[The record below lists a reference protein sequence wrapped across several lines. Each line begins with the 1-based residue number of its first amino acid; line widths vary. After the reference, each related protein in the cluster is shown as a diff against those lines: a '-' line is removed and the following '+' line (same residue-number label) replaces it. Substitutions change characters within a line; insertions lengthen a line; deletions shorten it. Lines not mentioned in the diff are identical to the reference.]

1 MTVPALLRTNLFL
14 YLDAMPEYI
23 YKATD
28 SLGKVVEGIMS
39 APEEAT
45 LVSKLHTMG
54 YMPIK
59 ISPSTTGQ
67 KLSLSMKFSVP
78 LPFSAISGADLL
90 AFTQELSTLI
100 KAGLPLDRTL
110 SIMVEITENEK
121 LKKVVQEIL
130 KDVRGGRSFSD
141 ALAQHPRFFDRLYVN
156 MVKAGEA
163 GGVLDIVL
171 ERLVD
176 FLQRSQQLK
185 STILNAM
192 IYPIILIS
200 VMAIVIIVMLMFVI
214 PRFTMIFETMGKTI
228 PLPTQ
233 ILLSSSEVIKNFWWL
248 ILAVV
253 IIITILFQRY
263 RNTEQGRLNWDT
275 FKLKLPLLSD
285 LILKIE
291 VARFSRTLGTLINS
305 GVPLLGALTIVKEVI
320 KNVVVSNS
328 ISDISKG
335 AKEGKGVSAP
345 MRAAGIFPSLAMHMI
360 RVGEETGRLDEM
372 LIRVADTYDV
382 DIQNTVKR
390 FISALEP
397 LLILVMSFLVAF
409 IVLSI
414 IWAILSINDVTF

>member
-1 MTVPALLRTNLFL
+1 
-14 YLDAMPEYI
+14 MPEYI
-23 YKATD
+23 YKAAD

-59 ISPSTTGQ
+59 ISPSSTGQ

-78 LPFSAISGADLL
+78 LPFSTVSGANLL

-110 SIMVEITENEK
+110 SILVEITENEK
-121 LKKVVQEIL
+121 LKDVVQEVL

-141 ALAQHPRFFDRLYVN
+141 ALALHPRVFDRLYVN

-176 FLQRSQQLK
+176 FQQRAQQLK
-185 STILNAM
+185 STVLNAM
-192 IYPIILIS
+192 IYPIILVS

-233 ILLSSSEVIKNFWWL
+233 ILLSSSEFIQGFWWL

-253 IIITILFQRY
+253 IIISVLFQRY
-263 RNTEQGRLNWDT
+263 RNTEKGRLNWDS
-275 FKLKLPLLSD
+275 FKLKLPLLRD

-320 KNVVVSNS
+320 KNVVVTNS

-345 MRAAGIFPSLAMHMI
+345 MRVVGIFPSLAMHMI
-360 RVGEETGRLDEM
+360 RVGEETGKLDEM
-372 LIRVADTYDV
+372 LIRVADTYDEEV
-382 DIQNTVKR
+382 QNTTKR

-397 LLILVMSFLVAF
+397 VLILVMALLVGF
-409 IVLSI
+409 IVMSL
-414 IWAILSINDVTF
+414 IWAILGINDIAL

>member
-1 MTVPALLRTNLFL
+1 
-14 YLDAMPEYI
+14 MPEYI
-23 YKATD
+23 YKAAD
-28 SLGKVVEGIMS
+28 SLGKVVEGVMS

-59 ISPSTTGQ
+59 ISPSSTGQ

-110 SIMVEITENEK
+110 SIMVEITGNEK
-121 LKKVVQEIL
+121 LKKVVQEVL

-141 ALAQHPRFFDRLYVN
+141 ALAQHPRVFDRLYVN

-176 FLQRSQQLK
+176 FQQRSQQLK
-185 STILNAM
+185 STVLNAM

-214 PRFTMIFETMGKTI
+214 PRFSMIFETMGKTI

-233 ILLSSSEVIKNFWWL
+233 ILLSSSQFIQNFWWL

-253 IIITILFQRY
+253 IIISVIFQRY

-345 MRAAGIFPSLAMHMI
+345 MRVVGIFPSLAMHMI
-360 RVGEETGRLDEM
+360 RVGEETGKLDEM
-372 LIRVADTYDV
+372 LIRVADTYDEEV
-382 DIQNTVKR
+382 QNTTKR

-397 LLILVMSFLVAF
+397 VLILVMALLVGF
-409 IVLSI
+409 IVLSL
-414 IWAILSINDVTF
+414 IWAILGINDIAF

>member
-1 MTVPALLRTNLFL
+1 
-14 YLDAMPEYI
+14 MPEYI
-23 YKATD
+23 YKAAD
-28 SLGKVVEGIMS
+28 SLGKVVEGVMS

-59 ISPSTTGQ
+59 ISPSSTGQ

-110 SIMVEITENEK
+110 SIMVEITGTEK
-121 LKKVVQEIL
+121 LKKVVQEVL

-141 ALAQHPRFFDRLYVN
+141 ALALHPRVFDRLYVN

-176 FLQRSQQLK
+176 FQQRSQQLK
-185 STILNAM
+185 STVLNAM

-214 PRFTMIFETMGKTI
+214 PRFSMIFETMGKTI

-233 ILLSSSEVIKNFWWL
+233 ILLSSSQFIQNFWWL

-253 IIITILFQRY
+253 IIISVIFQRY

-275 FKLKLPLLSD
+275 FKLKLPLLRD

-345 MRAAGIFPSLAMHMI
+345 MRVVGIFPSLAMHMI
-360 RVGEETGRLDEM
+360 RVGEETGKLDEM
-372 LIRVADTYDV
+372 LIRVADTYDEEV
-382 DIQNTVKR
+382 QNTTKR

-397 LLILVMSFLVAF
+397 VLILVMALLVGF
-409 IVLSI
+409 IVLSL
-414 IWAILSINDVTF
+414 IWAILGINDIAF

>member
-1 MTVPALLRTNLFL
+1 
-14 YLDAMPEYI
+14 MPEYI
-23 YKATD
+23 YKAAD
-28 SLGKVVEGIMS
+28 SLGKVVEGVMS

-45 LVSKLHTMG
+45 MVSKLHTMG

-59 ISPSTTGQ
+59 ISPSSTGQ

-110 SIMVEITENEK
+110 SIMVEITGTEK
-121 LKKVVQEIL
+121 LKKVVQEVL

-141 ALAQHPRFFDRLYVN
+141 ALALHPRVFDRLYVN

-176 FLQRSQQLK
+176 FQQRSQQLK
-185 STILNAM
+185 STVLNAM

-214 PRFTMIFETMGKTI
+214 PRFSMIFETMGKTI

-233 ILLSSSEVIKNFWWL
+233 ILLSSSQFIQNFWWL

-253 IIITILFQRY
+253 IIISVIFQRY
-263 RNTEQGRLNWDT
+263 RNTEQGRLNWDS
-275 FKLKLPLLSD
+275 FKLKLPLLRD

-345 MRAAGIFPSLAMHMI
+345 MRVVGIFPSLAMHMI
-360 RVGEETGRLDEM
+360 RVGEETGKLDEM
-372 LIRVADTYDV
+372 LIRVADTYDEEV
-382 DIQNTVKR
+382 QNTTKR

-397 LLILVMSFLVAF
+397 VLILVMALLVGF
-409 IVLSI
+409 IVLSL
-414 IWAILSINDVTF
+414 IWAILGINDIAF

>member
-1 MTVPALLRTNLFL
+1 
-14 YLDAMPEYI
+14 MPEYI
-23 YKATD
+23 YKAAD
-28 SLGKVVEGIMS
+28 SLGKVVEGVMS

-59 ISPSTTGQ
+59 ISPSSTGQ

-78 LPFSAISGADLL
+78 IPFSAISGADLL

-110 SIMVEITENEK
+110 SIMVEITGTEK
-121 LKKVVQEIL
+121 LKKVVQEVL

-141 ALAQHPRFFDRLYVN
+141 ALALHPRVFDRLYVN

-176 FLQRSQQLK
+176 FQQRSQQLK
-185 STILNAM
+185 STVLNAM

-214 PRFTMIFETMGKTI
+214 PRFSMIFETMGKTI

-233 ILLSSSEVIKNFWWL
+233 ILLSSSQFIQNFWWL

-253 IIITILFQRY
+253 IIISVIFQRY
-263 RNTEQGRLNWDT
+263 RNTEQGRLKWDT
-275 FKLKLPLLSD
+275 FKLKLPLLRD

-345 MRAAGIFPSLAMHMI
+345 MRVVGIFPSLAMHMI
-360 RVGEETGRLDEM
+360 RVGEETGKLDEM
-372 LIRVADTYDV
+372 LIRVADTYDEEV
-382 DIQNTVKR
+382 QNTTKR

-397 LLILVMSFLVAF
+397 VLILVMALLVGF
-409 IVLSI
+409 IVLSL
-414 IWAILSINDVTF
+414 IWAILGINDIAF

>member
-1 MTVPALLRTNLFL
+1 
-14 YLDAMPEYI
+14 MPEYI

-45 LVSKLHTMG
+45 LVSKLHNMG
-54 YMPIK
+54 YMPFK
-59 ISPSTTGQ
+59 ISPSSTGQ

-78 LPFSAISGADLL
+78 LPFSTISGADLL

-100 KAGLPLDRTL
+100 KAGLPLDRAL
-110 SIMVEITENEK
+110 SILVEITENEK
-121 LKKVVQEIL
+121 LKKVVQEVL

-176 FLQRSQQLK
+176 FQQRSQQLK

-214 PRFTMIFETMGKTI
+214 PRFTMIFATMGKTI

-233 ILLSSSEVIKNFWWL
+233 ILLSSSEFIQNFWWL

-253 IIITILFQRY
+253 IIISVLFQRY

-345 MRAAGIFPSLAMHMI
+345 MRVVGIFPSLAMHMI
-360 RVGEETGRLDEM
+360 RVGQETGKLDEM
-372 LIRVADTYDV
+372 LIRVADTYDEEV
-382 DIQNTVKR
+382 QNTTKR

-397 LLILVMSFLVAF
+397 VLILVMALLVGF
-409 IVLSI
+409 IVLSL
-414 IWAILSINDVTF
+414 IWAILGINDIAF

>member
-1 MTVPALLRTNLFL
+1 
-14 YLDAMPEYI
+14 MPEYI
-23 YKATD
+23 YKAAD

-59 ISPSTTGQ
+59 ISPSSTGQ

-110 SIMVEITENEK
+110 SIMVEITGTEK
-121 LKKVVQEIL
+121 LKKVVQEVL

-141 ALAQHPRFFDRLYVN
+141 ALALHPRVFDRLYVN

-176 FLQRSQQLK
+176 FQQRSQQLK
-185 STILNAM
+185 STVLNAM

-214 PRFTMIFETMGKTI
+214 PRFSMIFETMGKTI

-233 ILLSSSEVIKNFWWL
+233 ILLSSSQFIQNFWWL

-253 IIITILFQRY
+253 IIISVIFQRY

-275 FKLKLPLLSD
+275 FKLKLPLLRD

-345 MRAAGIFPSLAMHMI
+345 MRVVGIFPSLAMHMI
-360 RVGEETGRLDEM
+360 RVGEETGKLDEM
-372 LIRVADTYDV
+372 LIRVADTYDEEV
-382 DIQNTVKR
+382 QNTTKR

-397 LLILVMSFLVAF
+397 VLILVMALLVGF
-409 IVLSI
+409 IVLSL
-414 IWAILSINDVTF
+414 IWAILGINDIAF

>member
-1 MTVPALLRTNLFL
+1 
-14 YLDAMPEYI
+14 MPEYI

-45 LVSKLHTMG
+45 IVSKLHTMG
-54 YMPIK
+54 YVPIK
-59 ISPSTTGQ
+59 ISPSSTGQ

-185 STILNAM
+185 STVLNAM

-233 ILLSSSEVIKNFWWL
+233 ILLSSSEFIKNFWWL

-253 IIITILFQRY
+253 FIITILFKLY

>member
-1 MTVPALLRTNLFL
+1 
-14 YLDAMPEYI
+14 MPEYI
-23 YKATD
+23 YKAAD
-28 SLGKVVEGIMS
+28 SLGKVVEGVMS

-59 ISPSTTGQ
+59 ISPSSTGQ

-110 SIMVEITENEK
+110 SIMVEITGNEK
-121 LKKVVQEIL
+121 LKKVVQEVL

-141 ALAQHPRFFDRLYVN
+141 ALALHPRVFDRLYVN

-176 FLQRSQQLK
+176 FQQRSQQLK
-185 STILNAM
+185 STVLNAM

-214 PRFTMIFETMGKTI
+214 PRFSMIFETMGKTI

-233 ILLSSSEVIKNFWWL
+233 ILLSSSQFIQNFWWL

-253 IIITILFQRY
+253 IIISVIFQRY

-345 MRAAGIFPSLAMHMI
+345 MRVVGIFPSLAMHMI
-360 RVGEETGRLDEM
+360 RVGEETGKLDEM
-372 LIRVADTYDV
+372 LIRVADTYDEEV
-382 DIQNTVKR
+382 QNTTKR

-397 LLILVMSFLVAF
+397 VLILVMALLVGF
-409 IVLSI
+409 IVLSL
-414 IWAILSINDVTF
+414 IWAILGINDIAF

>member
-1 MTVPALLRTNLFL
+1 
-14 YLDAMPEYI
+14 MPEYI

-45 LVSKLHTMG
+45 LVSKLHNMG
-54 YMPIK
+54 YMPFK
-59 ISPSTTGQ
+59 ISPSSTGQ

-78 LPFSAISGADLL
+78 LPFSTISGADLL

-100 KAGLPLDRTL
+100 KAGLPLDRAL
-110 SIMVEITENEK
+110 SILVEITENEK
-121 LKKVVQEIL
+121 LKKVVQEVL

-176 FLQRSQQLK
+176 FQQRSQQLK

-214 PRFTMIFETMGKTI
+214 PRFTMIFATMGKTI

-233 ILLSSSEVIKNFWWL
+233 ILLSSSEFIQNFWWL

-253 IIITILFQRY
+253 IIISVLFQRY

-345 MRAAGIFPSLAMHMI
+345 MRVVGIFPSLAMHMI
-360 RVGEETGRLDEM
+360 RVGEETGKLDEM
-372 LIRVADTYDV
+372 LIRVADTYDEEV
-382 DIQNTVKR
+382 QNTTKR

-397 LLILVMSFLVAF
+397 VLILVMALLVGF
-409 IVLSI
+409 IVLSL
-414 IWAILSINDVTF
+414 IWAILGINDIAF

>member
-1 MTVPALLRTNLFL
+1 
-14 YLDAMPEYI
+14 MPEYI
-23 YKATD
+23 YKAAD
-28 SLGKVVEGIMS
+28 SLGKVIEGVMS

-59 ISPSTTGQ
+59 ISPSSTGQ

-110 SIMVEITENEK
+110 SIMVEITGNEK
-121 LKKVVQEIL
+121 LKKVVQEVL

-141 ALAQHPRFFDRLYVN
+141 ALALHPRVFDRLYVN

-176 FLQRSQQLK
+176 FQQRSQQLK
-185 STILNAM
+185 STVLNAM

-214 PRFTMIFETMGKTI
+214 PRFSMIFETMGKTI

-233 ILLSSSEVIKNFWWL
+233 ILLSSSQFIQNFWWL

-253 IIITILFQRY
+253 IIISVIFQRY

-275 FKLKLPLLSD
+275 FKLKLPLLRD

-345 MRAAGIFPSLAMHMI
+345 MRVVGIFPSLAMHMI
-360 RVGEETGRLDEM
+360 RVGEETGKLDEM
-372 LIRVADTYDV
+372 LIRVADTYDEEV
-382 DIQNTVKR
+382 QNTTKR

-397 LLILVMSFLVAF
+397 VLILVMALLVGF
-409 IVLSI
+409 IVLSL
-414 IWAILSINDVTF
+414 IWAILGINDIAF

>member
-1 MTVPALLRTNLFL
+1 
-14 YLDAMPEYI
+14 MPEYI
-23 YKATD
+23 YKAAD

-59 ISPSTTGQ
+59 ISPSSTGQ

-78 LPFSAISGADLL
+78 LPFSTVSGANLL

-110 SIMVEITENEK
+110 SILVEITENEK
-121 LKKVVQEIL
+121 LKNVVQEVL

-141 ALAQHPRFFDRLYVN
+141 ALALHPRVFDRLYVN

-176 FLQRSQQLK
+176 FQQRAQQLK
-185 STILNAM
+185 STVLNAM
-192 IYPIILIS
+192 IYPIILVS

-233 ILLSSSEVIKNFWWL
+233 ILLSSSEFIQGFWWL
-248 ILAVV
+248 ILTVV
-253 IIITILFQRY
+253 IIISVLFQRY
-263 RNTEQGRLNWDT
+263 RNTEKGRLNWDS
-275 FKLKLPLLSD
+275 FKLKLPLLRD

-320 KNVVVSNS
+320 KNVVVTNS

-345 MRAAGIFPSLAMHMI
+345 MRVVGIFPSLAMHMI
-360 RVGEETGRLDEM
+360 RVGEETGKLDEM
-372 LIRVADTYDV
+372 LIRVADTYDEEV
-382 DIQNTVKR
+382 QNTTKR

-397 LLILVMSFLVAF
+397 VLILVMALLVGF
-409 IVLSI
+409 IVMSL
-414 IWAILSINDVTF
+414 IWAILGINDIAL

>member
-1 MTVPALLRTNLFL
+1 
-14 YLDAMPEYI
+14 MPEYI
-23 YKATD
+23 YKAAD
-28 SLGKVVEGIMS
+28 SLGKVIEGVMS

-59 ISPSTTGQ
+59 ISPSSTGQ

-110 SIMVEITENEK
+110 SIMVEITGTEK
-121 LKKVVQEIL
+121 LKKVVQEVL

-141 ALAQHPRFFDRLYVN
+141 ALALHPRVFDRLYVN

-176 FLQRSQQLK
+176 FQQRSQQLK
-185 STILNAM
+185 STVLNAM

-214 PRFTMIFETMGKTI
+214 PRFSMIFETMGKTI

-233 ILLSSSEVIKNFWWL
+233 ILLSSSQFIQNFWWL

-253 IIITILFQRY
+253 IIISVIFQRY

-345 MRAAGIFPSLAMHMI
+345 MRVVGIFPSLAMHMI
-360 RVGEETGRLDEM
+360 RVGEETGKLDEM
-372 LIRVADTYDV
+372 LIRVADTYDEEV
-382 DIQNTVKR
+382 QNTTKR

-397 LLILVMSFLVAF
+397 VLILVMALLVGF
-409 IVLSI
+409 IVLSL
-414 IWAILSINDVTF
+414 IWAILGINDIAF

>member
-1 MTVPALLRTNLFL
+1 
-14 YLDAMPEYI
+14 MPEYI
-23 YKATD
+23 YKAAD

-39 APEEAT
+39 APEEET

-59 ISPSTTGQ
+59 ISPSSTGQ

-78 LPFSAISGADLL
+78 LPFSTISGANLL

-110 SIMVEITENEK
+110 SILVEITENEK
-121 LKKVVQEIL
+121 LKNVVQEVL

-141 ALAQHPRFFDRLYVN
+141 ALALHPRVFDRLYVN

-176 FLQRSQQLK
+176 FQLRAQQLK
-185 STILNAM
+185 STVLNAM
-192 IYPIILIS
+192 IYPIILVS

-214 PRFTMIFETMGKTI
+214 PRFTMIFDTMGKTI

-233 ILLSSSEVIKNFWWL
+233 ILLSSSEFIQSFWWL

-253 IIITILFQRY
+253 IIISVLFQRY
-263 RNTEQGRLNWDT
+263 RNTEKGRLNWDS
-275 FKLKLPLLSD
+275 FKLKLPLLRD

-320 KNVVVSNS
+320 KNVVVTNS

-345 MRAAGIFPSLAMHMI
+345 MRVVGIFPSLAMHMI
-360 RVGEETGRLDEM
+360 RVGEETGKLDEM
-372 LIRVADTYDV
+372 LIRVADTYDEEV
-382 DIQNTVKR
+382 QNTTKR

-397 LLILVMSFLVAF
+397 VLILVMALLVGF
-409 IVLSI
+409 IVMSL
-414 IWAILSINDVTF
+414 IWAILGINDIAL

>member
-1 MTVPALLRTNLFL
+1 
-14 YLDAMPEYI
+14 MPEYI
-23 YKATD
+23 YKAAD
-28 SLGKVVEGIMS
+28 SLGKVVEGVMS

-59 ISPSTTGQ
+59 ISPSSTGQ

-110 SIMVEITENEK
+110 SIMVEITGNEK
-121 LKKVVQEIL
+121 LKKVVQEVL

-141 ALAQHPRFFDRLYVN
+141 ALALHPRIFDRLYVN

-176 FLQRSQQLK
+176 FQQRSQQLK
-185 STILNAM
+185 STVLNAM

-214 PRFTMIFETMGKTI
+214 PRFSMIFETMGKTI

-233 ILLSSSEVIKNFWWL
+233 ILLSSSQFIQNFWWL

-253 IIITILFQRY
+253 IIISVIFQRY

-275 FKLKLPLLSD
+275 VKLKLPLLRD

-345 MRAAGIFPSLAMHMI
+345 MRVVGIFPSLAMHMI
-360 RVGEETGRLDEM
+360 RVGEETGKLDEM
-372 LIRVADTYDV
+372 LIRVADTYDEEV
-382 DIQNTVKR
+382 QNTTKR

-397 LLILVMSFLVAF
+397 VLILVMALLVGF
-409 IVLSI
+409 IVLSL
-414 IWAILSINDVTF
+414 IWAILGINDIAF

>member
-1 MTVPALLRTNLFL
+1 
-14 YLDAMPEYI
+14 MPEYI

-45 LVSKLHTMG
+45 LVSKLHNMG
-54 YMPIK
+54 YMPFK
-59 ISPSTTGQ
+59 ISPSSTGQ
-67 KLSLSMKFSVP
+67 KLSLSMKFSIP
-78 LPFSAISGADLL
+78 LPFSTISGADLL

-100 KAGLPLDRTL
+100 KAGLPLDRAL
-110 SIMVEITENEK
+110 SILVEITENEK
-121 LKKVVQEIL
+121 LKKVVQEVL

-176 FLQRSQQLK
+176 FQQRSQQLK

-214 PRFTMIFETMGKTI
+214 PRFTMIFATMGKTI

-233 ILLSSSEVIKNFWWL
+233 ILLSSSEFIQNFWWL

-253 IIITILFQRY
+253 IIISVLFQRY

-345 MRAAGIFPSLAMHMI
+345 MRVVGIFPSLAMHMI
-360 RVGEETGRLDEM
+360 RVGEETGKLDEM
-372 LIRVADTYDV
+372 LIRVADTYDEEV
-382 DIQNTVKR
+382 QNTTKR

-397 LLILVMSFLVAF
+397 VLILVMALLVGF
-409 IVLSI
+409 IVLSL
-414 IWAILSINDVTF
+414 IWAILGINDIAF

>member
-1 MTVPALLRTNLFL
+1 
-14 YLDAMPEYI
+14 MPEYI
-23 YKATD
+23 YKAAD
-28 SLGKVVEGIMS
+28 SLGKVVEGVMS

-59 ISPSTTGQ
+59 ISPSSTGQ

-110 SIMVEITENEK
+110 SIMVEITGTEK
-121 LKKVVQEIL
+121 LKKVVQEVL

-141 ALAQHPRFFDRLYVN
+141 ALALHPRVFDRLYVN

-176 FLQRSQQLK
+176 FQQRSQQLK
-185 STILNAM
+185 STVLNAM

-214 PRFTMIFETMGKTI
+214 PRFSMIFETMGKTI

-233 ILLSSSEVIKNFWWL
+233 ILLSSSQFIQNFWWL

-253 IIITILFQRY
+253 IIISVIFQRY

-345 MRAAGIFPSLAMHMI
+345 MRVVGIFPSLAMHMI
-360 RVGEETGRLDEM
+360 RVGEETGKLDEM
-372 LIRVADTYDV
+372 LIRVADTYDEEV
-382 DIQNTVKR
+382 QNTTKR

-397 LLILVMSFLVAF
+397 VLILVMALLVGF
-409 IVLSI
+409 IVLSL
-414 IWAILSINDVTF
+414 IWAILGINDIAF

>member
-1 MTVPALLRTNLFL
+1 
-14 YLDAMPEYI
+14 MPEYI
-23 YKATD
+23 YKAAD
-28 SLGKVVEGIMS
+28 SLGKVIEGVMS

-59 ISPSTTGQ
+59 ISPSSTGQ

-110 SIMVEITENEK
+110 SIMVEITGNEK
-121 LKKVVQEIL
+121 LKKMVQEVL

-141 ALAQHPRFFDRLYVN
+141 ALALHPRIFDRLYVN

-176 FLQRSQQLK
+176 FQQRSQQLK
-185 STILNAM
+185 STVLNAM

-214 PRFTMIFETMGKTI
+214 PRFSMIFETMGKTI

-233 ILLSSSEVIKNFWWL
+233 ILLSSSQFIQNFWWL

-253 IIITILFQRY
+253 IIISVIFQRY

-345 MRAAGIFPSLAMHMI
+345 MRVVGIFPSLAMHMI
-360 RVGEETGRLDEM
+360 RVGEETGKLDEM
-372 LIRVADTYDV
+372 LIRVADTYDEEV
-382 DIQNTVKR
+382 QNTTKR

-397 LLILVMSFLVAF
+397 VLILVMALLVGF
-409 IVLSI
+409 IVLSL
-414 IWAILSINDVTF
+414 IWAILGINDIAF

>member
-1 MTVPALLRTNLFL
+1 
-14 YLDAMPEYI
+14 MPEYI
-23 YKATD
+23 YKAAD

-59 ISPSTTGQ
+59 ISPSSTGQ

-110 SIMVEITENEK
+110 SIMVEITGNEK
-121 LKKVVQEIL
+121 LKKVVQEVL

-141 ALAQHPRFFDRLYVN
+141 ALALHPRVFDRLYVN

-176 FLQRSQQLK
+176 FQQRSQQLK
-185 STILNAM
+185 STVLNAM

-214 PRFTMIFETMGKTI
+214 PRFSMIFETMGKTI

-233 ILLSSSEVIKNFWWL
+233 ILLSSSQFIQNFWWL

-253 IIITILFQRY
+253 IIISVIFQRY

-345 MRAAGIFPSLAMHMI
+345 MRVVGIFPSLAMHMI
-360 RVGEETGRLDEM
+360 RVGEETGKLDEM
-372 LIRVADTYDV
+372 LIRVADTYDEEV
-382 DIQNTVKR
+382 QNTTKR

-397 LLILVMSFLVAF
+397 VLILVMALLVGF
-409 IVLSI
+409 IVLSL
-414 IWAILSINDVTF
+414 IWAILGINDIAF

>member
-1 MTVPALLRTNLFL
+1 
-14 YLDAMPEYI
+14 MPEYI
-23 YKATD
+23 YKAAD

-59 ISPSTTGQ
+59 ISPSSTGQ
-67 KLSLSMKFSVP
+67 KLSLSMKFSIP

-110 SIMVEITENEK
+110 SIMVEITGNEK
-121 LKKVVQEIL
+121 LKKVVQEVL

-141 ALAQHPRFFDRLYVN
+141 ALAQHPRIFDRLYIN

-176 FLQRSQQLK
+176 FQQRSQQLK

-214 PRFTMIFETMGKTI
+214 PRFTMIFDTMGKTI

-233 ILLSSSEVIKNFWWL
+233 ILLSSSEFIQDFWWL

-253 IIITILFQRY
+253 IIISVTFQRY

-275 FKLKLPLLSD
+275 LKLKLPLLRD

-345 MRAAGIFPSLAMHMI
+345 MRVVGIFPSLAMHMI
-360 RVGEETGRLDEM
+360 RVGEETGKLDEM
-372 LIRVADTYDV
+372 LIRVADTYDEEV
-382 DIQNTVKR
+382 QNTTKR

-397 LLILVMSFLVAF
+397 VLILVMALLVGF
-409 IVLSI
+409 IVLSL
-414 IWAILSINDVTF
+414 IWAILGINDIAL

>member
-1 MTVPALLRTNLFL
+1 
-14 YLDAMPEYI
+14 MPEYI
-23 YKATD
+23 YKAAD
-28 SLGKVVEGIMS
+28 SLGKVIEGVMS

-59 ISPSTTGQ
+59 ISPSSTGQ

-110 SIMVEITENEK
+110 SIMVEITGTEK
-121 LKKVVQEIL
+121 LKKVVQEVL

-141 ALAQHPRFFDRLYVN
+141 ALALHPRVFDRLYVN

-176 FLQRSQQLK
+176 FQQRSQQLK
-185 STILNAM
+185 STVLNAM

-214 PRFTMIFETMGKTI
+214 PRFSMIFETMGKTI

-233 ILLSSSEVIKNFWWL
+233 ILLSSSQFIQNFWWL

-253 IIITILFQRY
+253 IIISVIFQRY

-275 FKLKLPLLSD
+275 FKLKLPLLRD

-345 MRAAGIFPSLAMHMI
+345 MRVVGIFPSLAMHMI
-360 RVGEETGRLDEM
+360 RVGEETGKLDEM
-372 LIRVADTYDV
+372 LIRVADTYDEEV
-382 DIQNTVKR
+382 QNTTKR

-397 LLILVMSFLVAF
+397 VLILVMALLVGF
-409 IVLSI
+409 IVLSL
-414 IWAILSINDVTF
+414 IWAILGINDIAF

>member
-1 MTVPALLRTNLFL
+1 
-14 YLDAMPEYI
+14 MPEYI

-45 LVSKLHTMG
+45 LVSKLHNMG

-59 ISPSTTGQ
+59 ISPSSTGQ
-67 KLSLSMKFSVP
+67 KLSLSMKFSIP

-110 SIMVEITENEK
+110 SILVEITENEK
-121 LKKVVQEIL
+121 LKKVVQEVL

-141 ALAQHPRFFDRLYVN
+141 ALAHHPRFFDRLYVN

-171 ERLVD
+171 DRLVD

-200 VMAIVIIVMLMFVI
+200 VMAIVIVVMLMFVI
-214 PRFTMIFETMGKTI
+214 PRFTMIFESMGKTI

-248 ILAVV
+248 ILAV
-253 IIITILFQRY
+253 IIIISVLFQRY
-263 RNTEQGRLNWDT
+263 RTTEQGRLNWDT
-275 FKLKLPLLSD
+275 FKLKLPLLRD

-335 AKEGKGVSAP
+335 AKEGKGVSGP
-345 MRAAGIFPSLAMHMI
+345 MRAVGIFPSLAMHMI
-360 RVGEETGRLDEM
+360 RVGEETGKLDEM
-372 LIRVADTYDV
+372 LIRVADTYDEEV
-382 DIQNTVKR
+382 QNTTKR

-397 LLILVMSFLVAF
+397 VLILVMALLVGF
-409 IVLSI
+409 IVMSL
-414 IWAILSINDVTF
+414 IWAILGINDITF

>member
-1 MTVPALLRTNLFL
+1 
-14 YLDAMPEYI
+14 MPEYI
-23 YKATD
+23 YKAAD

-59 ISPSTTGQ
+59 ISPSSTGQ

-78 LPFSAISGADLL
+78 LPFSTISGANLL

-110 SIMVEITENEK
+110 SILVEITENEK
-121 LKKVVQEIL
+121 LKKVVQEVL

-141 ALAQHPRFFDRLYVN
+141 ALALHPRIFDRLYVN

-171 ERLVD
+171 DRLVD
-176 FLQRSQQLK
+176 FQQRSQQLK
-185 STILNAM
+185 STVLNAM

-214 PRFTMIFETMGKTI
+214 PRFSMIFETMGKTI

-233 ILLSSSEVIKNFWWL
+233 ILLSSSEFIQNFWWL

-253 IIITILFQRY
+253 IIISVLFQRY

-275 FKLKLPLLSD
+275 LKLKLPLLRD

-335 AKEGKGVSAP
+335 AKEGKGVSGP
-345 MRAAGIFPSLAMHMI
+345 MRAVGIFPSLAMHMI
-360 RVGEETGRLDEM
+360 RVGEETGKLDEM
-372 LIRVADTYDV
+372 LIRVADTYDEEV
-382 DIQNTVKR
+382 QNTTKR

-397 LLILVMSFLVAF
+397 VLILVMALLVGF
-409 IVLSI
+409 IVMSL
-414 IWAILSINDVTF
+414 IWAILGINDIAL

>member
-1 MTVPALLRTNLFL
+1 
-14 YLDAMPEYI
+14 MPEYI
-23 YKATD
+23 YKAAD

-59 ISPSTTGQ
+59 ISPSSTGQ
-67 KLSLSMKFSVP
+67 KLSLSMKFSIP

-110 SIMVEITENEK
+110 SIMVEITGNEK
-121 LKKVVQEIL
+121 LKKVVQEVL

-141 ALAQHPRFFDRLYVN
+141 ALAQHPRIFDRLYIN

-176 FLQRSQQLK
+176 FQQRSQQLK

-214 PRFTMIFETMGKTI
+214 PRFTMIFDTMGKTI

-233 ILLSSSEVIKNFWWL
+233 ILLSSSEFIQDFWWL

-253 IIITILFQRY
+253 IIISVTFQRY
-263 RNTEQGRLNWDT
+263 RNTEHGRLNWDT
-275 FKLKLPLLSD
+275 LKLKLPLLRD

-345 MRAAGIFPSLAMHMI
+345 MRVVGIFPSLAMHMI
-360 RVGEETGRLDEM
+360 RVGEETGKLDEM
-372 LIRVADTYDV
+372 LIRVADTYDEEV
-382 DIQNTVKR
+382 QNTTKR

-397 LLILVMSFLVAF
+397 VLILVMALLVGF
-409 IVLSI
+409 IVLSL
-414 IWAILSINDVTF
+414 IWAILGINDIAL

>member
-1 MTVPALLRTNLFL
+1 
-14 YLDAMPEYI
+14 MPEYI
-23 YKATD
+23 YKAAD

-59 ISPSTTGQ
+59 ISPSSTGQ

-78 LPFSAISGADLL
+78 LPFSAISGAELL

-110 SIMVEITENEK
+110 SIMVEITGTEK
-121 LKKVVQEIL
+121 LKKVVQEVL

-141 ALAQHPRFFDRLYVN
+141 ALALHPRVFDRLYVN

-176 FLQRSQQLK
+176 FQQRSQQLK
-185 STILNAM
+185 STVLNAM

-214 PRFTMIFETMGKTI
+214 PRFSMIFETMGKTI

-233 ILLSSSEVIKNFWWL
+233 ILLSSSQFIQNFWWL

-253 IIITILFQRY
+253 IIISVIFQRY

-275 FKLKLPLLSD
+275 FKLKLPLLRD

-345 MRAAGIFPSLAMHMI
+345 MRVVGIFPSLAMHMI
-360 RVGEETGRLDEM
+360 RVGEETGKLDEM
-372 LIRVADTYDV
+372 LIRVADTYDEEV
-382 DIQNTVKR
+382 QNTTKR

-397 LLILVMSFLVAF
+397 VLILVMALLVGF
-409 IVLSI
+409 IVLSL
-414 IWAILSINDVTF
+414 IWAILGINDIAF

>member
-1 MTVPALLRTNLFL
+1 
-14 YLDAMPEYI
+14 MPEYI

-28 SLGKVVEGIMS
+28 SLGKVVEGIMI

-45 LVSKLHTMG
+45 LVSKLHNMG
-54 YMPIK
+54 YMPFK
-59 ISPSTTGQ
+59 ISPSSTGQ
-67 KLSLSMKFSVP
+67 KLSLSMKFSIP
-78 LPFSAISGADLL
+78 LPFSTISGADLL

-100 KAGLPLDRTL
+100 KAGLPLDRAL
-110 SIMVEITENEK
+110 SILVEITENEK
-121 LKKVVQEIL
+121 LKKVVQEVL

-176 FLQRSQQLK
+176 FQQRSQQLK

-214 PRFTMIFETMGKTI
+214 PRFTMIFATMGKTI

-233 ILLSSSEVIKNFWWL
+233 ILLSSSEFIQNFWWL

-253 IIITILFQRY
+253 IIISVLFQRY

-345 MRAAGIFPSLAMHMI
+345 MRVVGIFPSLAMHMI
-360 RVGEETGRLDEM
+360 RVGEETGKLDEM
-372 LIRVADTYDV
+372 LIRVADTYDEEV
-382 DIQNTVKR
+382 QNTTKR

-397 LLILVMSFLVAF
+397 VLILVMALLVGF
-409 IVLSI
+409 IVLSL
-414 IWAILSINDVTF
+414 IWAILGINDIAF

>member
-1 MTVPALLRTNLFL
+1 
-14 YLDAMPEYI
+14 MPEYI
-23 YKATD
+23 YKAAD
-28 SLGKVVEGIMS
+28 SLGKVIEGVMS

-59 ISPSTTGQ
+59 ISPSSTGQ

-110 SIMVEITENEK
+110 SIMVEITGTEK
-121 LKKVVQEIL
+121 LKKVVQEVL

-141 ALAQHPRFFDRLYVN
+141 ALALHPRIFDRLYVN

-176 FLQRSQQLK
+176 FQQRSQQLK
-185 STILNAM
+185 STVLNAM

-214 PRFTMIFETMGKTI
+214 PRFSMIFETMGKTI

-233 ILLSSSEVIKNFWWL
+233 ILLSSSQFIQNFWWL

-253 IIITILFQRY
+253 IIISVIFQRY

-345 MRAAGIFPSLAMHMI
+345 MRVVGIFPSLAMHMI
-360 RVGEETGRLDEM
+360 RVGEETGKLDEM
-372 LIRVADTYDV
+372 LIRVADTYDEEV
-382 DIQNTVKR
+382 QNTTKR

-397 LLILVMSFLVAF
+397 VLILVMALLVGF
-409 IVLSI
+409 IVLSL
-414 IWAILSINDVTF
+414 IWAILGINDIAF

>member
-1 MTVPALLRTNLFL
+1 
-14 YLDAMPEYI
+14 MPEYI

-45 LVSKLHTMG
+45 LVAKLHNMG
-54 YMPIK
+54 YIPIK
-59 ISPSTTGQ
+59 ISPSSTGQ
-67 KLSLSMKFSVP
+67 KLSLSMRFSVS
-78 LPFSAISGADLL
+78 LPFSAISGAELL

-110 SIMVEITENEK
+110 SILVEITENEK
-121 LKKVVQEIL
+121 LKKVVQEVL

-200 VMAIVIIVMLMFVI
+200 VMAIVIVVMLMFVI

-248 ILAVV
+248 ILAV
-253 IIITILFQRY
+253 IIILSLSFQRY
-263 RNTEQGRLNWDT
+263 RNTERGRLVWDT
-275 FKLKLPLLSD
+275 FKLKIPLLRD

-305 GVPLLGALTIVKEVI
+305 GVPLLGALTIVREVI
-320 KNVVVSNS
+320 KNVVVVNS
-328 ISDISKG
+328 IADIGKG

-345 MRAAGIFPSLAMHMI
+345 MRAVGVFPPLAMHMI
-360 RVGEETGRLDEM
+360 RVGEETGKLDEM

-382 DIQNTVKR
+382 DVQNTIKR
-390 FISALEP
+390 FIAALEP